1 MFVCVCTEEQFKLMY
16 FTPEL
21 RRKARVLHAPV
32 NKAQWM
38 NGNFIWPL
46 KIVSLATYTH

>member
-32 NKAQWM
+32 DKAQWM
-38 NGNFIWPL
+38 NGNFI
-46 KIVSLATYTH
+46 